1 MNEAKLWK
9 MTVKLNYPHDLI
21 SVGSCILTI
30 IAMTLMH
37 LGLTAMFTTL
47 KTP

>member
-1 MNEAKLWK
+1 MREAKLL
-9 MTVKLNYPHDLI
+9 KLNYVHDVI
-21 SVGSCILTI
+21 SVGSFTLTI
-30 IAMTLMH
+30 SAMTLMR